1 MFLAKANG
9 DIINGFDFNSVPS
22 YDKLNAIDDLPGSR
36 ILYRGTIK
44 GNSTE
49 RFDFKTWISD
59 RYRNFDK
66 DEEFVY
72 KIGVRVI

>member
-1 MFLAKANG
+1 MTKEPRDPNESILAGGTIQAVL
-9 DIINGFDFNSVPS
+9 F
-22 YDKLNAIDDLPGSR
+22 
-36 ILYRGTIK
+36 RGTIK